1 MGHLID
7 IVQSHMDAYGV
18 SEAEVSRR
26 IGASPAT
33 VNTWRNSQI
42 RQLPRKEY
50 LEGLADLTGRKYND
64 VLLAALR
71 DSGYVADSHGY
82 TISQLVSHSLVAGT
96 GKTITLAEDLVAK
109 AIDIVDADL
118 LMPED
123 QAEIASQKTRLKQV
137 TEILYPTLN
146 TEAGS
151 KRYGQLLLDILRQT
165 KGVYR
170 RYIERGAE
178 LIRNPPQLP
187 SSPPPIAG
195 ALEGPGV
202 GTLGGFGGR
211 LVTGALTPAVPV
223 TANPQERVKFPD
235 EKRAE
240 STSVH
245 KDKFT
250 AAQSDALADEE
261 PLVYTPREKST
272 RALLQ
277 RVGRLDKELDAVDEF
292 DRLKRGYA
300 AVVDTTLGTR
310 EYRAAVASLLRAV
323 LKRVD
328 DYNDPELMRDIVDL
342 IKETEAHANQKTTS

>member
-42 RQLPRKEY
+42 RQLPRREY

-71 DSGYVADSHGY
+71 DSGYVADSQGY

-96 GKTITLAEDLVAK
+96 GKAITLAEDLVAK

-118 LMPED
+118 LTPED
-123 QAEIASQKTRLKQV
+123 QADIASQKARLKQV
-137 TEILYPTLN
+137 TEILYPTLS

-165 KGVYR
+165 KEVYR

-187 SSPPPIAG
+187 TSPPPVAG
-195 ALEGPGV
+195 PMAGPGV
-202 GTLGGFGGR
+202 GSIGGFTSR
-211 LVTGALTPAVPV
+211 LMTGVVTPAAPV
-223 TANPQERVKFPD
+223 TANPQERVKSSH

-240 STSVH
+240 PTSGHRNKITPVQP
-245 KDKFT
+245 DRP
-250 AAQSDALADEE
+250 ADEGS
-261 PLVYTPREKST
+261 LVYTPREEST
-272 RALLQ
+272 LALLQ
-277 RVGRLDKELDAVDEF
+277 RVASLDKELDVVDDF
-292 DRLKRGYA
+292 DRLKRSYA
-300 AVVDTTLGTR
+300 SVVDTPVGSR
-310 EYRAAVASLLRAV
+310 DYRAAVASLLRGISDR
-323 LKRVD
+323 LR
-328 DYNDPELMRDIVDL
+328 DYNDPELIRDIATL
-342 IKETEAHANQKTTS
+342 IKQSEAHANQKTTS